1 MVKAILLIVSASQ
14 TSLRCSTA
22 SLPTKPFRRSVDMFQ
37 QMKKPFFRMDFVA
50 IYLELKNLNAIPKFL
65 QSDRVAESNYV
76 FHLASAFRPQ
86 NARPQS
92 FSTPGYDVQPH
103 SQLCISEFYG
113 KISATQND
121 ITDPATGCRN
131 HSFIQSSLR
140 SPLGG
145 SIRSSTVQL
154 LVAEQHC
161 RRVDNGTTGQE
172 NDHCHAVEESVEKN
186 LAELMKEMHVTNG
199 VKAYIA
205 AEPVE
210 CTQDVID
217 RVGLDAD

>member
-1 MVKAILLIVSASQ
+1 
-14 TSLRCSTA
+14 
-22 SLPTKPFRRSVDMFQ
+22 MFQ

-50 IYLELKNLNAIPKFL
+50 IYLELKNLCCCFW
-65 QSDRVAESNYV
+65 QESNYV

-131 HSFIQSSLR
+131 HSFIQSSLLTQAISCLMPCILR